1 MLEEYGKEIY
11 PLDGIFVLI
20 HSPLVGPVTWSQ
32 VADHLRQRGRDAVVP
47 TLMGDD
53 ERSHVVYWRQEVEV
67 IRSQLTTVPQDR
79 PLILVGHSGAG
90 ALLPAI
96 RKATPHQ
103 VVGYVF
109 VDAGLPHPGQ
119 TRLEEMRASVP
130 ELAEELHRHLAA
142 GGRFPEWT
150 DEELR
155 DEIPDDRTR
164 AALLAE
170 LQPRALDFFKEPLP
184 VVAGWPDAPCSY
196 IQLSPGYSG
205 AAEHARR
212 AGWPLQV
219 FEGGHFHM
227 LVDPAGV
234 AEALLAV

>member
-1 MLEEYGKEIY
+1 M
-11 PLDGIFVLI
+11 DGVFVLI
-20 HSPLVGPVTWSQ
+20 HSPLVGPFTWSR
-32 VADHLRQRGRDAVVP
+32 VAERLRQRGREAVVP
-47 TLMGDD
+47 ALMGDD
-53 ERSHVVYWRQEVEV
+53 ERAHVAYWRQEVEA
-67 IRSQLTTVPQDR
+67 IRSQLATVPQDR

-96 RKATPHQ
+96 RAATPHQ
-103 VVGYVF
+103 VAGYVF

-119 TRLEEMRASVP
+119 TRLEELRASVP
-130 ELAEELHRHLAA
+130 ELAEELQLQLVA

-150 DEELR
+150 DEDLR

-170 LQPRALDFFKEPLP
+170 LQPRALDFFEEPLP
-184 VVAGWPDAPCSY
+184 VVTGWPDAPCSY

-205 AAEHARR
+205 AAEAARC
-212 AGWPLQV
+212 AGWPVQV
-219 FEGGHFHM
+219 FEAGHFHM

-234 AEALLAV
+234 TEALLAV